1 MVARPSAHVRAPL
14 CASAEEFAQQG
25 PASMHDFTPL
35 SGLLGGA
42 LIGLAAAVLMLL
54 TGRIAGVTGIVGGL
68 LQPDT
73 ADRLWRIAFIA
84 GLIAAPLI
92 AALFG
97 APLPRPAMNASLV
110 VVAIAGLLVGFG
122 TRMGNG
128 CTSGH
133 GVCGFARLSGRSIA
147 ATFIFMAAAIATVA
161 IVRHGIGG

>member
-1 MVARPSAHVRAPL
+1 
-14 CASAEEFAQQG
+14 
-25 PASMHDFTPL
+25 MHDFTPV

-42 LIGLAAAVLMLL
+42 LIGLAAALLMLL

-73 ADRLWRIAFIA
+73 ADRAWRIAFIA

-110 VVAIAGLLVGFG
+110 VIAIAGLLVGFG

-133 GVCGFARLSGRSIA
+133 GVCGFARLSGRSIV
-147 ATFIFMAAAIATVA
+147 ATFIFMTAAVVTVA